1 MTFTDILYDA
11 TDGIATITINRP
23 EALNALRTV
32 TVTELIEAFRRADDD
47 PTVGVAILTGA
58 GDRAFCVGADQK
70 ELVSKLDAQGWR
82 AVARDLRELF
92 ATMRGS
98 GIPII
103 AAVKGWCIGGGHELH
118 CFADITVAD
127 ENARFGQVGAKVGG
141 APIYMTRL
149 LPKIVGEKKARE
161 ILFLCEKYTA
171 AEALDMGLINRVVP
185 AGTVDDAAAQIAAD
199 LLAKSPT
206 VLRILKTALAG
217 ENVLGDD
224 VIPMIVES
232 LASFFGSAEQREATT
247 AFAQKREP
255 DYQQFRRQS

>member
-1 MTFTDILYDA
+1 MTFTDIIYDA
-11 TDGIATITINRP
+11 TDGVATITINRP
-23 EALNALRTV
+23 DALNALRTV

-58 GDRAFCVGADQK
+58 GDRAFCVGADQR
-70 ELVSKLDAQGWR
+70 ELVSKLDASGWR
-82 AVARDLRELF
+82 AVARDLRDLF
-92 ATMRGS
+92 ATMRGA

-161 ILFLCEKYTA
+161 ILFLCEKYSA
-171 AEALDMGLINRVVP
+171 AEALHMGLINRVAP
-185 AGTVDDAAAQIAAD
+185 AGTVDAVAAVIAQD

-206 VLRILKTALAG
+206 VLRVLKAAIAG
-217 ENVLGDD
+217 EDVLGDD
-224 VIPMIVES
+224 VIPLIVES
-232 LASFFGSAEQREATT
+232 LAPFFGSAEQREATA
-247 AFAQKREP
+247 AFAEKREP
-255 DYQQFRRQS
+255 DYQQFRRSL

>member
-11 TDGIATITINRP
+11 TDGVATITINRP

-47 PTVGVAILTGA
+47 PTIGVAILTGS

-82 AVARDLRELF
+82 AIARDLRDLF
-92 ATMRGS
+92 ATMRGA

-127 ENARFGQVGAKVGG
+127 ENARFGQVGCQSRWC
-141 APIYMTRL
+141 TDL
-149 LPKIVGEKKARE
+149 H
-161 ILFLCEKYTA
+161 
-171 AEALDMGLINRVVP
+171 
-185 AGTVDDAAAQIAAD
+185 DAAF
-199 LLAKSPT
+199 AKD
-206 VLRILKTALAG
+206 RGG
-217 ENVLGDD
+217 EEGPRNPVP
-224 VIPMIVES
+224 V
-232 LASFFGSAEQREATT
+232 
-247 AFAQKREP
+247 
-255 DYQQFRRQS
+255 